1 MSTRVHVTWKDAL
14 RALAIDARRRA
25 ANSKPMAS
33 GPSDEVSLATLRGA
47 AYAFNVMAE
56 ELNSLAE
63 HYSSQEA
70 LARIRRLLDGSRPTS
85 KRILRCDV
93 CSRTT
98 PHVHCPECGS
108 IEHVAEDCDMEG

>member
-25 ANSKPMAS
+25 ANSQSMKS
-33 GPSDEVSLATLRGA
+33 GPSDEVSLARLSGA
-47 AYAFNVMAE
+47 AYAFNAMAV
-56 ELNSLAE
+56 ELEYLAM
-63 HYSSQEA
+63 HCSSAVA
-70 LARIRRLLDGSRPTS
+70 LEKIRKLLDGPRPTS
-85 KRILRCDV
+85 KRRCDV
-93 CSRTT
+93 CPRTT